1 MVIDTLA
8 RTPYSEIGKTF
19 TSATHRVRLPP
30 KVPKRL
36 TIPLPQPKL
45 TVAPGKFS
53 VLTYNLLADLYS
65 NVSCL
70 PRLHLPA
77 VPLLSAVGTGAHV
90 LLHDVWVAGGDVQ
103 LPAVDAQLGLQAAE
117 PAGGAGRLQCRH
129 PLFAGKDT
137 WLRA

>member
-45 TVAPGKFS
+45 TLAPGKFS
-53 VLTYNLLADLYS
+53 LLTYNLLADLYS

-70 PRLHLPA
+70 PRLHLA
-77 VPLLSAVGTGAHV
+77 VQFLCCRAIGTGPYLAPQC
-90 LLHDVWVAGGDVQ
+90 LGCRERCSTASSGCSIGATGGRTCWRSWLATTPTSSV
-103 LPAVDAQLGLQAAE
+103 
-117 PAGGAGRLQCRH
+117 CR
-129 PLFAGKDT
+129 
-137 WLRA
+137 

>member
-53 VLTYNLLADLYS
+53 LLTYNLLADLYS

-70 PRLHLPA
+70 PLLHFPVT
-77 VPLLSAVGTGAHV
+77 VPLLSAVGPGPCVASQYLGCRGRCSTASSGCSTGAT
-90 LLHDVWVAGGDVQ
+90 GGRTCWQSWSATMPTSSV
-103 LPAVDAQLGLQAAE
+103 
-117 PAGGAGRLQCRH
+117 CR
-129 PLFAGKDT
+129 
-137 WLRA
+137 